1 MATIEHS
8 TLSTGEIHEPKGAA
22 TASSG
27 EVYVANGSGSG
38 TWTPADSHIA
48 GYIAF
53 DASTPAYQHSTTTSD
68 TVLDPTFSVASSK
81 NFSGASTPNARL
93 VYDGT
98 DDVYGA
104 LHFVAS
110 VKQASGGDRELE
122 LALFKNGV
130 ELNGTRSIMTI
141 ESGKW
146 GTFALNSIT
155 SLSTNDYLE
164 VFIKADSAHTT
175 DFAGAKLAIQC
186 FPG

>member
-8 TLSTGEIHEPKGAA
+8 TLSTGELHEPKGAP
-22 TASSG
+22 TASAG
-27 EVYVANGSGSG
+27 QVYVADGSGSG
-38 TWTPADSHIA
+38 TWTPSDSHIA

-53 DASTPAYQHSTTTSD
+53 DAATPAYQHSTTTSD
-68 TVLDPTFSVASSK
+68 TVLDPTFTVASSK
-81 NFSGASTPNARL
+81 NFSGATSPNARL
-93 VYDGT
+93 VYVGT
-98 DDVYGA
+98 ETVYGS

-110 VKQASGGDRELE
+110 VKQASGGDRDLE
-122 LALFKNGV
+122 IALFKNGT
-130 ELNGTRSIMTI
+130 ELNGTRSIMSI

-155 SLSTNDYLE
+155 SLSTDDYIE

>member
-1 MATIEHS
+1 MPTIEHS
-8 TLSTGEIHEPKGAA
+8 TLTTGELHEPKGAA
-22 TASSG
+22 SATSG
-27 EVYVANGSGSG
+27 EVYVADGSGSG
-38 TWTPADSHIA
+38 AWTPADSHIA

-53 DASTPAYQHSTTTSD
+53 DATTPAYQHSTTTSD
-68 TVLDPTFSVASSK
+68 TVLDPTFTVASSK
-81 NFSGASTPNARL
+81 NFSGGTSPNARL
-93 VYDGT
+93 VYTGT
-98 DDVYGA
+98 ETVYGA
-104 LHFVAS
+104 MHFVAS

-122 LALFKNGV
+122 LALFKNGT

-155 SLSTNDYLE
+155 SLSTDDYIE

>member
-8 TLSTGEIHEPKGAA
+8 TLSTGELHEPKGAP
-22 TASSG
+22 TASAG
-27 EVYVANGSGSG
+27 QVYVADGSGSR

-53 DASTPAYQHSTTTSD
+53 DATTPAYQHPTTTSD
-68 TVLDPTFSVASSK
+68 TALDPTFTVASSK
-81 NFSGASTPNARL
+81 NFSGASSPNARL

-98 DDVYGA
+98 ETVYGS

-110 VKQASGGDRELE
+110 VKQASGGDRDLE
-122 LALFKNGV
+122 IALFKNGT
-130 ELNGTRSIMTI
+130 EMNGTRSIMSI
-141 ESGKW
+141 ESGTW

-155 SLSTNDYLE
+155 SLSTNDYIE

-175 DFAGAKLAIQC
+175 DFAG
-186 FPG
+186 

>member
-38 TWTPADSHIA
+38 TWTPSDSHIA

-68 TVLDPTFSVASSK
+68 TVLDPTFTVASSK
-81 NFSGASTPNARL
+81 NFSGATTPNARL
-93 VYDGT
+93 IYDGT
-98 DDVYGA
+98 EDVYGS

-110 VKQASGGDRELE
+110 VKQASGGERELE
-122 LALFKNGV
+122 IALFKNGV

-141 ESGKW
+141 GSGKW
-146 GTFALNSIT
+146 SSFALNSIT
-155 SLSTNDYLE
+155 SLSTDDYVE

>member
-1 MATIEHS
+1 VATIEHS

-68 TVLDPTFSVASSK
+68 TVLDPTFTVASSK
-81 NFSGASTPNARL
+81 NFSGAITPNARL

-98 DDVYGA
+98 EDVYGS

-122 LALFKNGV
+122 IALFKNGV

-141 ESGKW
+141 GSGKW
-146 GTFALNSIT
+146 SSFALNSIT
-155 SLSTNDYLE
+155 SLSTNDYVE

>member
-1 MATIEHS
+1 VATIEHS

-38 TWTPADSHIA
+38 KWAPADSHIA
-48 GYIAF
+48 GYIDF

-98 DDVYGA
+98 EDVYGS

-122 LALFKNGV
+122 LALFKNGT

-141 ESGKW
+141 GSGKW
-146 GTFALNSIT
+146 STFALNSIT

>member
-1 MATIEHS
+1 MAVIEHS
-8 TLSTGEIHEPKGAA
+8 ALTTSELHEPKGVASA
-22 TASSG
+22 TSG
-27 EVYVANGSGSG
+27 EVYVADGSGSG
-38 TWTPADSHIA
+38 TWTPSDSHIA

-53 DASTPAYQHSTTTSD
+53 DATTPAYQHSTTTSD
-68 TVLDPTFSVASSK
+68 TALDPTFSVASSK
-81 NFSGASTPNARL
+81 NFSGASSPNARL

-98 DDVYGA
+98 ETVYGS

-110 VKQASGGDRELE
+110 VKQASGGDRDLE
-122 LALFKNGV
+122 IALFKNGT
-130 ELNGTRSIMTI
+130 ELNGTRSIMSI

-155 SLSTNDYLE
+155 SLSTNDYIE